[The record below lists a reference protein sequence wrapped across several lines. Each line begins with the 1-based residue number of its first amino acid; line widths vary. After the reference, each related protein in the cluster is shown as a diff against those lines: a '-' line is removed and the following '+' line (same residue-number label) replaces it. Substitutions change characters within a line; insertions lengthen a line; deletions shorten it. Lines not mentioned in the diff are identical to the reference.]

1 MAVFTEGRH
10 TAEFLVSEANGH
22 RSREK
27 VTVASGADLPAGTVV
42 GKLTSGGEH
51 KAITPG
57 TSDGA
62 QNAAGILFKGTRTA
76 SASEEATII
85 ARDAEVNAAHLVW
98 PAGISDNNRNTAI
111 AALAV
116 LGIIV
121 R

>member
-1 MAVFTEGRH
+1 MTVFTEGRH

-22 RSREK
+22 RSREAI
-27 VTVASGADLPAGTVV
+27 TVASGADLQAGTVV
-42 GKLTSGGEH
+42 GKLTSGGQY

-62 QNAAGILFKGTRTA
+62 QNAAGVLFKGTRTA
-76 SASEEATII
+76 SATEEGTII
-85 ARDAEVNAAHLVW
+85 ARDAEVNGAHLVW
-98 PAGISDNNRNTAI
+98 PNGISDGNKNTAI
-111 AALAV
+111 AALAA